1 MTYLKSILLFAL
13 IFILSIFINVL
24 KAQQTMTLQTC
35 MEVLAKNNL
44 TYKES
49 TLQTE
54 SSAAQLNQYQS
65 QKLPQISISG
75 GQNFNLGRSID
86 RFTNAY
92 IDQFYNTSYLG
103 LGFQMPVFQGFQIQ
117 NQIGQGKVLKE
128 AASKNQESILNQQTI
143 RLFQNYIAVLAN
155 QALYEASKQQVLSSK
170 SQVERVQKQVDAG
183 TVGQN
188 ALYEIKAQ
196 LSNDQFDEV
205 TAHNNFKIARLQLFQ
220 LMNLMPDENI
230 VFEPIAS
237 NSVASVESAAN
248 QIYEE
253 AISFLPEIKS
263 ADFRLKS
270 ADYQIKAIKSANLP
284 SIYLNGSFGAFYASS
299 NKDLNYFQQLDAT
312 RNATVSLSLNI
323 PILGKLQSKPRVDF
337 AKVQQKIIENQKEI
351 TKQQIRQS
359 VELVVEQ
366 LNANKERFVASTR
379 QVENLKANFTAAESR
394 LNAGTVS
401 IFEYTLAKANL
412 ARAEG
417 NNIRAK
423 YELILQEKLLDFY
436 KTGKF

>member
-13 IFILSIFINVL
+13 IFVLSIFINVL

-270 ADYQIKAIKSANLP
+270 TDYQIKAIKSANLP
-284 SIYLNGSFGAFYASS
+284 
-299 NKDLNYFQQLDAT
+299 
-312 RNATVSLSLNI
+312 
-323 PILGKLQSKPRVDF
+323 
-337 AKVQQKIIENQKEI
+337 
-351 TKQQIRQS
+351 
-359 VELVVEQ
+359 
-366 LNANKERFVASTR
+366 
-379 QVENLKANFTAAESR
+379 
-394 LNAGTVS
+394 
-401 IFEYTLAKANL
+401 
-412 ARAEG
+412 
-417 NNIRAK
+417 
-423 YELILQEKLLDFY
+423 
-436 KTGKF
+436 